1 MKWYVVYTRSRF
13 EKKVEATLLERNFE
27 AYCPKVVRRK
37 KWSDRYKNVAEPL
50 FKSYVFVKIDPKQK
64 YEVLEDSGIVK
75 FVNFKGEMAEVQ
87 ERDIDRIKGMLHE
100 FDHEKLRIE
109 GIQMEDKLIIRSG
122 AFIEKEGKVLHVSG
136 KNVVLYIEE
145 LDLKIII
152 DQDNNQL
159 EKLD

>member
-13 EKKVEATLLERNFE
+13 EKKVESTLLERNFE
-27 AYCPKVVRRK
+27 AYCPKITRRK

-64 YEVLEDSGIVK
+64 YEVLEDAGIVK
-75 FVNFKGEMAEVQ
+75 FVNFKGEMAEVP
-87 ERDIDRIKGMLHE
+87 ERDINRLKAMLGHY
-100 FDHEKLRIE
+100 DHEKIRVE
-109 GIQMEDKLIIRSG
+109 GIQMEDKVIIRSG
-122 AFIEKEGKVLHVSG
+122 AFIDQEGKVLHVSG
-136 KNVVLYIEE
+136 KNVILYMEE

-152 DQDNNQL
+152 DQDNNRL

>member
-13 EKKVEATLLERNFE
+13 EKKVESTLLERNFE
-27 AYCPKVVRRK
+27 AYCPKITRRK

-75 FVNFKGEMAEVQ
+75 FVNFKGEMAEVP
-87 ERDIDRIKGMLHE
+87 ERDIDRLKAMLGNY
-100 FDHEKLRIE
+100 DHEKIRVE
-109 GIQMEDKLIIRSG
+109 GIQMEDKVIIRSG
-122 AFIEKEGKVLHVSG
+122 AFIDQEGKVLHVSG
-136 KNVVLYIEE
+136 KNVILYMEE

-152 DQDNNQL
+152 DQDNNRL